1 MAIFISHSTADDDFV
16 ADLRRRLE
24 AHGLPVWVD
33 SRQLRGGD
41 KLNPAIE
48 QAIRAAD
55 HCVVV
60 LGPRTV
66 NSPWVRR
73 EIHQAEAVARER
85 EGFQV
90 VPLLLDGIEP
100 GALALW
106 FEEEPRGGVKLDTT
120 GLEET
125 FPQVLAAL
133 GVQLPDDSQ
142 PLVEP
147 EERPLADLLLKLA
160 DPSVAVEAKIR
171 RRSGVIRAKNRWVGI
186 GKRRIADRLVVARRF
201 RDRCPRGQEHLK

>member
-106 FEEEPRGGVKLDTT
+106 FEEEPRGGGEAGHHRPGGDLSP
-120 GLEET
+120 GLGCLGGAAPRRLPAPRRARGTAPGGPAAEAGR
-125 FPQVLAAL
+125 PQ
-133 GVQLPDDSQ
+133 
-142 PLVEP
+142 
-147 EERPLADLLLKLA
+147 
-160 DPSVAVEAKIR
+160 R
-171 RRSGVIRAKNRWVGI
+171 RRGGEDKEAVRSHPSKESLGWDRQKKDSGPAG
-186 GKRRIADRLVVARRF
+186 
-201 RDRCPRGQEHLK
+201 RCSPIP